1 MDLQSMLKPPFKS
14 MIRGVFASIKSNRRR
29 LILDELNRTSSAPLP
44 LIQERLNQNRFSHS
58 RSTIFNWYLK
68 PLQESGLVRQT
79 DGVFEITQLG
89 RKINREIRNKW
100 WFDRLPRYG
109 SCYEEFLMLA
119 LMNGEKSREELS
131 HLIPESV
138 LSRVIARVRTFVR
151 RKSVRVYSKTKR
163 AHPPE
168 DASPKERE
176 VFDIIW
182 RAGDLRISDL
192 LKLVSAHQ
200 RTVYKALRRL
210 KEKGF
215 ISNKKLLSTLE
226 LNEEGK
232 KLADA
237 LWKIAVQVLLHG
249 GKIRPVI
256 NIEELTKKVVQFLG
270 SQMDPVSEFDLV
282 ERCLDPFFKKHYGRS
297 ITPEE
302 FINLKNRLKM
312 LNIITGTPY
321 HGYVLSKE
329 STTSEEPIKGPE
341 IATVSTS

>member
-1 MDLQSMLKPPFKS
+1 MDLQTMLKPPFKS
-14 MIRGVFASIKSNRRR
+14 MIKEVFASIKNNRRR

-44 LIQERLNQNRFSHS
+44 LIQEKLNQNRFSHS
-58 RSTIFNWYLK
+58 RSTISNWYLQ
-68 PLQESGLVRQT
+68 PLQESGLVRQM
-79 DGVFEITQLG
+79 DGVFEITPLG
-89 RKINREIRNKW
+89 RRINREIRNKW

-109 SCYEEFLMLA
+109 SCHEEFLILA

-131 HLIPESV
+131 YLIPESV
-138 LSRVIARVRTFVR
+138 LSRVISRARPFVR
-151 RKSVRVYSKTKR
+151 RKSVRVYSRTKKP
-163 AHPPE
+163 HPPE

-176 VFDIIW
+176 AFDIIW

-200 RTVYKALRRL
+200 RTVYKVLRRL
-210 KEKGF
+210 KERGF
-215 ISNKKLLSTLE
+215 VSNEKLLSTLE

-232 KLADA
+232 KLADT
-237 LWKIAVQVLLHG
+237 LWKIAVQVLLNG
-249 GKIRPVI
+249 GMIRPVI
-256 NIEELTKKVVQFLG
+256 NIEELTEKVIRFLR
-270 SQMDPVSEFDLV
+270 SQMDPVSEFDMV

-302 FINLKNRLKM
+302 FIKLKNRLKM

-329 STTSEEPIKGPE
+329 FTTSEEPVKEPE
-341 IATVSTS
+341 IATIGTS